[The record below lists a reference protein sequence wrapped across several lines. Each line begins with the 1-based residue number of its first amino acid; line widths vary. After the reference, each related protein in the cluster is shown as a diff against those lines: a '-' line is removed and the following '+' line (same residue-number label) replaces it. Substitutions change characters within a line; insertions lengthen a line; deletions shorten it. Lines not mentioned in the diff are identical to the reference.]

1 MAAQVR
7 GRALGRG
14 SAAPPAP
21 APTVAK
27 RPPRTSAP
35 GEARSVP
42 RHLGPMFRDRRHA
55 GVLLGERLLPLGLA
69 RPVVLGLPRGGV
81 VVAAE
86 VARALGAPLDVLVV
100 RKLGAPGNPELG
112 IGAIAEGGVTVR
124 NEGLIARLR
133 VTPAELEAVTARE
146 AAELERRTRAYR
158 RGRAPLPL
166 AGCTAVVVDDGLA
179 TGYTARAA
187 VAAARARGAAAVVL
201 AVPVAAPETVTEFAA
216 LVDRVVCVDLPGFLF
231 AVGASYAD
239 FSQTSDEEV
248 ERLLAGGGPEA
259 PQVREVAVAGG
270 GVTLPGTLTVPPGSR
285 GVVLFAHG
293 SGSSRHSPRNRA
305 VAAALQEQGLAT
317 LLFDLLTPAEEADRA
332 HVFDIPLLGERLAAA
347 TGWLR
352 RYAAEVAGLPVGY
365 FGASTG
371 AGAAL
376 WAAAG
381 DPAVAAVVG
390 RGGRPDLAGPRL
402 GEVAAPTLLIVG
414 GRDPVVLELN
424 REAQAALR
432 SECRLEVVPGATHL
446 FEEPGALEQV
456 SRLAGDW
463 FRRWMPGDA

>member
-1 MAAQVR
+1 
-7 GRALGRG
+7 
-14 SAAPPAP
+14 
-21 APTVAK
+21 
-27 RPPRTSAP
+27 
-35 GEARSVP
+35 
-42 RHLGPMFRDRRHA
+42 MFRDRRHA
-55 GVLLGERLLPLGLA
+55 GVLLGERVRALGPV

-86 VARALGAPLDVLVV
+86 VARALGAPLDLLVV

-112 IGAIAEGGVTVR
+112 IGAIAEGGVAVHH
-124 NEGLIARLR
+124 EALIARLR
-133 VTPAELEAVTARE
+133 VSRGELEEVTRRE
-146 AAELERRTRAYR
+146 STELDRRTRAYR
-158 RGRAPLPL
+158 RGRPPLAL

-201 AVPVAAPETVTEFAA
+201 AVPVAAPETVAEFAS
-216 LVDRVVCVDLPGFLF
+216 LVDRVVCVEMPDFLF

-239 FSQTSDEEV
+239 FSQTGDDEV
-248 ERLLAGGGPEA
+248 ERLLAESSTLRAVPS
-259 PQVREVAVAGG
+259 EVVVDAAGVALG
-270 GVTLPGTLTVPPGSR
+270 GTLAVPSGAR

-305 VAAALQEQGLAT
+305 VAAALQEAGLAT
-317 LLFDLLTPAEEADRA
+317 LLFDLLTPGEEADRSL
-332 HVFDIPLLGERLAAA
+332 VFDIPLLGGRLGAA
-347 TGWLR
+347 TAWLR
-352 RYAAEVAGLPVGY
+352 RSAPGVAGWPVGY

-381 DPAVAAVVG
+381 DPAVVAVVS

-402 GEVAAPTLLIVG
+402 GEVVSPTLLIVG
-414 GRDPVVLELN
+414 SRDPVVLDLN

-432 SECRLEVVPGATHL
+432 AECRLEVVEGATHL
-446 FEEPGALEQV
+446 FEEPGAMEQV
-456 SRLAGDW
+456 ARLARDW
-463 FRRWMPGDA
+463 FLRRMPGAA

>member
-1 MAAQVR
+1 
-7 GRALGRG
+7 
-14 SAAPPAP
+14 
-21 APTVAK
+21 
-27 RPPRTSAP
+27 
-35 GEARSVP
+35 
-42 RHLGPMFRDRRHA
+42 MFRDRRHA
-55 GVLLGERLLPLGLA
+55 GVLLGERLQPLGLV

-112 IGAIAEGGVTVR
+112 IGAIAEGGVAVL
-124 NEGLIARLR
+124 NEGLISRLGVR
-133 VTPAELEAVTARE
+133 PAELEAVRARE
-146 AAELERRTRAYR
+146 TAELERRTQAYR
-158 RGRAPLPL
+158 QGRPARPLP
-166 AGCTAVVVDDGLA
+166 GRTAVIVDDGLA

-187 VAAARARGAAAVVL
+187 VAAVRARGAAVVVL
-201 AVPVAAPETVTEFAA
+201 AVPVAAPETVAEFAA
-216 LVDRVVCVDLPGFLF
+216 LVDRVVCVELPELLF

-248 ERLLAGGGPEA
+248 ERLLAESGLEPPETS
-259 PQVREVAVAGG
+259 EVGVEGA
-270 GVTLPGTLTVPPGSR
+270 GVTLPGTLTVPPGAR

-305 VAAALQEQGLAT
+305 VAGALQQGGLAT
-317 LLFDLLTPAEEADRA
+317 LLFDLLTPAEDADRA
-332 HVFDIPLLGERLAAA
+332 HVFDIPLLGRRLAAA
-347 TGWLR
+347 TAWLR
-352 RYAAEVAGLPVGY
+352 GAPAAAAGLPVGY

-381 DPAVAAVVG
+381 DPSVAAVVG

-402 GEVAAPTLLIVG
+402 GMVTAPTLLIVG

-432 SECRLEVVPGATHL
+432 GECRLEVVPGATHL
-446 FEEPGALEQV
+446 FEEPGTLEQV

-463 FRRWMPGDA
+463 FRRWMPAGH